1 MTRTLPRL
9 RPGRT
14 AILAMGL
21 ILAFPSR
28 PAAHEVPADVT
39 VLTFVKPEG
48 QRIRLLVRV
57 PLASMRDVIFP
68 TRGPGYLDLEA
79 TRPLLPDLVTVW
91 VAEFVRLVEGDT
103 PLGDERIVSTRISL
117 PSDRSFDGYEEA
129 LAHIS
134 GPPLPDDT
142 DLVVEQAMLDVLL
155 EVPIRSE
162 HSRFSI
168 EPQWAHLGL
177 STVTV
182 LRFLPPDR
190 GERIFRYD
198 GNPGLV
204 RLDPRWH
211 QAALGFL
218 RLGIAHIL
226 QGLDHLL
233 FLLCLV
239 IPFRRL
245 RGLVP
250 IVTAFTVAHSITLV
264 AAATGLAPRGLWFP
278 PLVETLIAL
287 SIVWMALENIVGARL
302 RRRWLMAFAFG
313 LVHGFGFS
321 FFLQESFQF
330 AGSHLITAL
339 LAFNV
344 GVELGQL
351 LMVALAV
358 PLLTWLFRRVV
369 PERAGAIVL
378 SALVAHTAWHWMID
392 RGTTL
397 WQYDFRWPVLDLALL
412 AVAMRWLIL
421 VLVAGGA
428 LWLLYGFFDRWAEG
442 ARPDS
447 ATADAAG

>member
-1 MTRTLPRL
+1 
-9 RPGRT
+9 
-14 AILAMGL
+14 
-21 ILAFPSR
+21 
-28 PAAHEVPADVT
+28 
-39 VLTFVKPEG
+39 
-48 QRIRLLVRV
+48 
-57 PLASMRDVIFP
+57 
-68 TRGPGYLDLEA
+68 
-79 TRPLLPDLVTVW
+79 
-91 VAEFVRLVEGDT
+91 
-103 PLGDERIVSTRISL
+103 
-117 PSDRSFDGYEEA
+117 
-129 LAHIS
+129 
-134 GPPLPDDT
+134 
-142 DLVVEQAMLDVLL
+142 
-155 EVPIRSE
+155 
-162 HSRFSI
+162 
-168 EPQWAHLGL
+168 
-177 STVTV
+177 
-182 LRFLPPDR
+182 
-190 GERIFRYD
+190 
-198 GNPGLV
+198 
-204 RLDPRWH
+204 
-211 QAALGFL
+211 
-218 RLGIAHIL
+218 
-226 QGLDHLL
+226 
-233 FLLCLV
+233 
-239 IPFRRL
+239 
-245 RGLVP
+245 
-250 IVTAFTVAHSITLV
+250 
-264 AAATGLAPRGLWFP
+264 
-278 PLVETLIAL
+278 
-287 SIVWMALENIVGARL
+287 
-302 RRRWLMAFAFG
+302 MAFAFG